1 MSRAV
6 FCLRSPR
13 IITGPLLVILCR
25 LYKPSRVSLV
35 LYNSGIK
42 AIVEKA
48 QSSENP
54 IILKIL
60 S

>member
-1 MSRAV
+1 
-6 FCLRSPR
+6 
-13 IITGPLLVILCR
+13 
-25 LYKPSRVSLV
+25 VSLV

-60 S
+60 SQREEGERERRKKERDTT

>member
-13 IITGPLLVILCR
+13 INTGSLLAILYR
-25 LYKPSRVSLV
+25 LYKLSRVSLV
-35 LYNSGIK
+35 LCNGGIK

-48 QSSENP
+48 QSLEIP
-54 IILKIL
+54 MY
-60 S
+60 